1 MPPQSSNLPRL
12 PNLRYES
19 ELRANGHT
27 LIAGID
33 EAGRGPL
40 AGPVSAAAVILPEK
54 FCLIGLNDSKKL
66 SAKRRDQLFDAIT
79 TRDDIFWSVVL
90 VDAAEIDEINILRA
104 THAAMARAFAGLP
117 VKADAALIDGLPV
130 KGFPAPQRALVKGD
144 SLSLSIAAASILAKV
159 TRDRLM
165 IDFGREYPH
174 YGFESHKGY
183 GTKQHLVALEQH
195 GPCPLHRRSFR
206 PITELADQFG
216 RS

>member
-1 MPPQSSNLPRL
+1 MSAKSKLL
-12 PNLRYES
+12 PNFRYER
-19 ELRANGHT
+19 ELRADGHT

-54 FCLIGLNDSKKL
+54 FRLPGLNDSKKL
-66 SAKRRDQLFDAIT
+66 TARSRDQLFEALT
-79 TRDDIFWSVVL
+79 TRDDIFWAVVL

-117 VKADAALIDGLPV
+117 VEADAALIDGLPV
-130 KGFPAPQRALVKGD
+130 KGFPAVQRALVKGD

-165 IDFGREYPH
+165 IEFSREYPQ

-183 GTKQHLVALEQH
+183 GTKQHLAALQEH
-195 GPCPLHRRSFR
+195 GPCPIHRRSFR

-216 RS
+216 RP

>member
-1 MPPQSSNLPRL
+1 MPPKSPRL
-12 PNLRYES
+12 PNLRYER
-19 ELRANGHT
+19 ELREDGHQ

-54 FCLIGLNDSKKL
+54 IRLPGLNDSKKL
-66 SAKRRDQLFDAIT
+66 TAKRRDELFETIT
-79 TRDDIFWSVVL
+79 TRDDILWSVVL

-104 THAAMARAFAGLP
+104 THAAMARAYASLS
-117 VKADAALIDGLPV
+117 VETDVALIDGLPV
-130 KGFPAPQRALVKGD
+130 RDFPAPQRALVKGD
-144 SLSLSIAAASILAKV
+144 SLSLSIAAASIIAKV

-165 IDFGREYPH
+165 IDFGREYPQ

-183 GTKQHLVALEQH
+183 GTKQHLAALKEH
-195 GPCPLHRRSFR
+195 GPCPIHRRSFR

-216 RS
+216 QP

>member
-1 MPPQSSNLPRL
+1 MPRQSPRL
-12 PNLRYES
+12 PNLRYER
-19 ELRANGHT
+19 ELRADGYP

-54 FCLIGLNDSKKL
+54 FRLPGLNDSKKL
-66 SAKRRDQLFDAIT
+66 TASRRDEFFEALT
-79 TRDDIFWSVVL
+79 TRDDILWSVVL

-104 THAAMARAFAGLP
+104 THVAMARAFGGLP
-117 VKADAALIDGLPV
+117 VEADAALIDGLPV
-130 KGFPAPQRALVKGD
+130 KGFPVPQRALVKGD

-165 IDFGREYPH
+165 IDFDREYPQ
-174 YGFESHKGY
+174 YGFQSHKGY
-183 GTKQHLVALEQH
+183 GTKQHLAALEEH
-195 GPCPLHRRSFR
+195 GPCPIHRRSFR

-216 RS
+216 RP

>member
-1 MPPQSSNLPRL
+1 MPPEPPAPRL
-12 PNLRYES
+12 PNLRYER
-19 ELRANGHT
+19 ELRAAGHQ

-54 FCLIGLNDSKKL
+54 IRLPGLNDSKKL
-66 SAKRRDQLFDAIT
+66 TAKRRDVLFEAIT
-79 TRDDIFWSVVL
+79 THDDVLWSVVL

-104 THAAMARAFAGLP
+104 THAAMVRAFAGLP
-117 VKADAALIDGLPV
+117 AKADAALIDGLPV
-130 KGFPAPQRALVKGD
+130 KDFPAPQRALVKGD

-165 IDFGREYPH
+165 IDFGREYPQ

-183 GTKQHLVALEQH
+183 GTKQHLAALSEH
-195 GPCPLHRRSFR
+195 GPCPIHRRSFR
-206 PITELADQFG
+206 PITELAAQSG
-216 RS
+216 QP